1 MGLGASWATGV
12 PDESKTESVT
22 ILAEMLSFG
31 LEADGLPA
39 TLELFFALGDTG
51 ELVELEGGGATEE
64 ESLGASPPVT
74 KKCFS

>member
-1 MGLGASWATGV
+1 
-12 PDESKTESVT
+12 
-22 ILAEMLSFG
+22 MLSFG